1 MAVVFSPYV
10 CVDERGLGLEG
21 GRGLGA
27 GVENFVR
34 LEDCGSGTNS
44 PDVAEVVFQD
54 WRGGWVDAL

>member
-21 GRGLGA
+21 GRSLGA

-34 LEDCGSGTNS
+34 LED
-44 PDVAEVVFQD
+44 DD
-54 WRGGWVDAL
+54 WNWRTWQKWSSKIGGEDWLMQ